1 MLAYQMIER
10 FEYMHNKGFIHR
22 DIKPENF
29 VMGLGEQSATLSVVD
44 MGIAKKYIDSRT
56 KQHIPYRND
65 KSLTGTAR
73 YTSIHSHLGEELS
86 RRDDLEGILYTLIY
100 LYTGYLPWQNFTS
113 SVKNDGQSDLL
124 NCKLKVTIDEL
135 CHDCPKEFKSF
146 LKYVKNLAFIDQ
158 PDYGGLKKLFLKL
171 AKKKNIDL
179 FDGIYDW
186 SVRSIIIKE
195 YP

>member
-1 MLAYQMIER
+1 M
-10 FEYMHNKGFIHR
+10 
-22 DIKPENF
+22 
-29 VMGLGEQSATLSVVD
+29 
-44 MGIAKKYIDSRT
+44 
-56 KQHIPYRND
+56 
-65 KSLTGTAR
+65 
-73 YTSIHSHLGEELS
+73 
-86 RRDDLEGILYTLIY
+86 
-100 LYTGYLPWQNFTS
+100 
-113 SVKNDGQSDLL
+113 L